1 MAQPPLR
8 ILRAVA
14 RIFTPVRI
22 LVAGLVLFGVA
33 AFLYLVPSDQYILL
47 PDRARPLAPFV
58 KVKGERPSHDGG
70 GIYYVAVEVR
80 KASVLEKLFHGLHEG
95 STLVPAA
102 AIRAPGESD
111 SQHRKEELQAMALS
125 QEVGAAVAL
134 KGLGYSVNVQSPGTV
149 ILAVDPKGPAAGKL
163 QPRDVVV
170 TVDGRRAPSL
180 TDLRRLIRRHSP
192 GDRVQLTVRRGRSVR
207 RVGVKTIPDP
217 KVRTR
222 PIIGVLTSCA
232 VQTFTKINLPV
243 SVQIDL
249 GQVGGPSAGLAF
261 ALDVVE
267 ELGHDVDRGYR
278 VAATGEI
285 CVDGTVA
292 AVGGL
297 KQKTIGARRA
307 GMDVFLVPA
316 GENTSEARRYAGDM
330 RVIPVHSFRQALHA
344 LATLPRI
351 TRKA

>member
-1 MAQPPLR
+1 MF
-8 ILRAVA
+8 V
-14 RIFTPVRI
+14 V
-22 LVAGLVLFGVA
+22 GLVLFGIA
-33 AFLYLVPSDQYILL
+33 AFLYLAPSDQYILL

-58 KVKGERPSHDGG
+58 KVKGEHPDNDGG
-70 GIYYVAVEVR
+70 GIYYVAVEIK

-102 AIRAPGESD
+102 AIRAPGESER
-111 SQHRKEELQAMALS
+111 QHQQKELQAMALS

-134 KGLGYSVNVQSPGTV
+134 KALGYKVDVHSPGTV

-163 QPRDVVV
+163 QRQDIVV
-170 TVDGRRAPSL
+170 TVDGRRTPSL
-180 TDLRRLIRRHSP
+180 TDLRRLIRRHRP
-192 GDRVQLTVRRGRSVR
+192 GDRVQLTVRRGKSVR
-207 RVGVKTIPDP
+207 KVDVKTVPDP

-232 VQTFTKINLPV
+232 VQTFTKIDLPV
-243 SVQIDL
+243 PVHINL

-267 ELGHDVDRGYR
+267 ELGHDVDHGYK
-278 VAATGEI
+278 VAASGEI

-330 RVIPVHSFRQALHA
+330 RVIPVNSFGQALHA
-344 LATLPRI
+344 LATLPRLQG
-351 TRKA
+351 KA